1 MAQIL
6 GPGESMNVNEIR
18 TDETLRFHA
27 LLQAD
32 GNLVVYAHRIAP
44 DVRRIAIGASDTANL
59 GANVRLH
66 LNPGGWLEILDATTG
81 ARKWF
86 RPVRFTP
93 GTGIQPRGVPN
104 STLHLQADGRLVIY
118 RPGGF
123 SSSFATWAIA
133 GVDQPT
139 EDVCVMP
146 GSVIVDV
153 SDGGSIAPQFDKH
166 VENNSSETVGVRDG
180 HTFVALP
187 PGGQVGVAT
196 PGTIAVA
203 ANSYSFPSSGN
214 PGGADAIPGNGTTYG
229 PGQNVIKVTGNAGG
243 FTLA

>member
-6 GPGESMNVNEIR
+6 GPGESMNVDEVR

-27 LLQAD
+27 LLQSD

-44 DVRRIAIGASDTANL
+44 DIKRIAIGASDTANL

-66 LNPGGWLEILDATTG
+66 MNPGGWLEILDTNTG
-81 ARKWF
+81 ARNWF
-86 RPVRFTP
+86 RPVRFRP
-93 GTGIQPRGVPN
+93 GTGIQPHGVPN

-123 SSSFATWAIA
+123 SPNFATWAIA

-146 GSVIVDV
+146 GTLIIDV
-153 SDGGSIAPQFDKH
+153 SDSGSIAPQFDKQF
-166 VENNSSETVGVRDG
+166 VNDSPETVGVRDG
-180 HTFVALP
+180 QTFVAVP
-187 PGGQVGVAT
+187 PGGQVGIAT
-196 PGTIAVA
+196 PGTIVIA
-203 ANSYSFPSSGN
+203 AISYSFPSSGAQ
-214 PGGADAIPGNGTTYG
+214 GSADAIPTSGKTYG
-229 PGQNVIKVTGNAGG
+229 PAENVIKVTENAGG
-243 FTLA
+243 FSLA